1 MDDALLLRLNLQL
14 AALLPPGAAGRID
27 RIQDA
32 DGASLTALELVGR
45 ERAVPAVKRASG
57 AARRLAK
64 ALCAQMGFP
73 TEEIP
78 RGPKGMPLW
87 PPGVLGSM
95 AHDDS
100 LAVAVTA
107 ATNGTC
113 SGLGVDIEPA
123 MPLDDGLLPMIASQ
137 REQAAIQAGQS
148 TGKLL
153 FCIKEAVFKA
163 VYPTDRVF
171 LEFTEVEI
179 DFCQQT
185 ALTNY
190 GRTVFWRA
198 FADPHHVA
206 TAWW

>member
-14 AALLPPGAAGRID
+14 AALLPAGAVGQID
-27 RIQDA
+27 RIQAA
-32 DGASLTALELVGR
+32 DDASLTPLELVGR
-45 ERAVPAVKRASG
+45 ERAVPAVKRSSG

-64 ALCAQMGFP
+64 ALCAQLGSP
-73 TEEIP
+73 AAEIP

-100 LAVAVTA
+100 LAVAVAA

-123 MPLDDGLLPMIASQ
+123 VPLDDGLLPMIASQ

-179 DFCQQT
+179 DFRQQT

-198 FADPHHVA
+198 FAEPHHVA